1 MRLIDTNLLIYAV
14 NEDSP
19 AHPAAQ
25 DWLDDALSG
34 VDTVAFAWL
43 ALIGFVRISSH
54 PRLSNN
60 PLTASDAMDRVD
72 SWLAQPNAR
81 VLEPLRRHATI
92 MRELL
97 IATSAGGN
105 LTNDVH
111 LAALAIEHGAVMC
124 SADNDF
130 AQFPGLRWLNPLV

>member
-1 MRLIDTNLLIYAV
+1 VRLIDTNLLIYAV
-14 NEDSP
+14 NEDAPEHS
-19 AHPAAQ
+19 AAR

-54 PRLSNN
+54 PRLSSN
-60 PLTASDAMDRVD
+60 PLPTVDAMDRVE

-81 VLEPLRRHATI
+81 VLDPLRRHATI

-97 IATSAGGN
+97 SATSAGGN

-111 LAALAIEHGAVMC
+111 LAALA
-124 SADNDF
+124 NDF
-130 AQFPGLRWLNPLV
+130 GRFPGLRWHNPLG

>member
-14 NEDSP
+14 NEDAPEHS
-19 AHPAAQ
+19 AAR

-54 PRLSNN
+54 PRLSSN
-60 PLTASDAMDRVD
+60 PLPTVVAMDRVE

-81 VLEPLRRHATI
+81 VLDPLRRHATI

-97 IATSAGGN
+97 SATSAGGN

-130 AQFPGLRWLNPLV
+130 GRFPGLRWHNPLG

>member
-14 NEDSP
+14 NEDAP
-19 AHPAAQ
+19 EHRVVR

-34 VDTVAFAWL
+34 TDTVAFAWL

-54 PRLSNN
+54 PRLSRN
-60 PLTASDAMDRVD
+60 PLPADEAMDRVE

-81 VLEPLRRHATI
+81 ILDPLRRHATI

-97 IATSAGGN
+97 SAKGVGGN

-111 LAALAIEHGAVMC
+111 LAALAIEHGAVLC

-130 AQFPGLRWLNPLV
+130 GRFAGLRWTNPLD

>member
-14 NEDSP
+14 NEDAP
-19 AHPAAQ
+19 EHGVAR

-54 PRLSNN
+54 PRLSRN
-60 PLTASDAMDRVD
+60 PLPADEAMERVE

-81 VLEPLRRHATI
+81 ILDPLRRHATI

-97 IATSAGGN
+97 SATDVAGN

-130 AQFPGLRWLNPLV
+130 GRFAGLRWTNPLD